1 MTQAAKMT
9 QLAIAALEDKK
20 AEDITLIDIAK
31 VSVLADYFLIARKQ
45 PKPGAGNGGQCRRT
59 THQSRLFLKK
69 HGRLSDRK
77 LDLDGLRRSRRTCV

>member
-31 VSVLADYFLIARKQ
+31 VSV
-45 PKPGAGNGGQCRRT
+45 
-59 THQSRLFLKK
+59 
-69 HGRLSDRK
+69 RK

>member
-31 VSVLADYFLIARKQ
+31 VSVLAGLFPDCKRKQ

-59 THQSRLFLKK
+59 NSPKPAIP
-69 HGRLSDRK
+69 
-77 LDLDGLRRSRRTCV
+77 